1 MTTIELSPIVEQP
14 EHVPDA
20 LVHDFDFNADPAY
33 VADPH
38 ARVLDLVEH
47 APPIFWTPRNGG
59 HWVVLPYQPMLDAF
73 RNWEVFSSE
82 HFSPEEFELMM
93 AALPEDQRVPAPVPI
108 CYDPPLHTRLRAPMA
123 GVFTPKAIKELE
135 VQVRDLAERLIDGI
149 AEQGRCE
156 FMREVADLYPVE
168 IFLKMFGLPV
178 EREREYRDLAKQQ
191 LSAASPDP
199 MVAMNMLR
207 GIADVM
213 RETVL
218 ERRDQPQDDLIS
230 RLWASDIDGEPM
242 TFEIMQSYCAILFI
256 AGLDTVV
263 NSMGF
268 GAGHLAAH
276 PELQEQLRGDP
287 GAIARASKELLRYYA
302 FVGPMRVLTQDHEL
316 DGVSLKQGDTVQLFT
331 PASGYDASAYP
342 DPERFDPDRE
352 GPQHLAF
359 AFGPH
364 YCLGAHLARLELDTI
379 YEVMLDRLPTF
390 RLDPDHPPTY
400 HGGIIAGVSSLHLVW
415 DR

>member
-1 MTTIELSPIVEQP
+1 
-14 EHVPDA
+14 
-20 LVHDFDFNADPAY
+20 
-33 VADPH
+33 
-38 ARVLDLVEH
+38 
-47 APPIFWTPRNGG
+47 
-59 HWVVLPYQPMLDAF
+59 
-73 RNWEVFSSE
+73 
-82 HFSPEEFELMM
+82 
-93 AALPEDQRVPAPVPI
+93 
-108 CYDPPLHTRLRAPMA
+108 
-123 GVFTPKAIKELE
+123 
-135 VQVRDLAERLIDGI
+135 
-149 AEQGRCE
+149 
-156 FMREVADLYPVE
+156 
-168 IFLKMFGLPV
+168 
-178 EREREYRDLAKQQ
+178 
-191 LSAASPDP
+191 
-199 MVAMNMLR
+199 
-207 GIADVM
+207 
-213 RETVL
+213 
-218 ERRDQPQDDLIS
+218 
-230 RLWASDIDGEPM
+230 
-242 TFEIMQSYCAILFI
+242 
-256 AGLDTVV
+256 
-263 NSMGF
+263 MGF